1 MEYSGIVKQGS
12 CAPYWDQTGL
22 TGVGLGWPETQ
33 KLDTIFVVLCG
44 DNGTWDSLSS
54 LIGPPVVLP
63 PPPPFSMLQNKAQN
77 RGVYG

>member
-1 MEYSGIVKQGS
+1 MLEYSGIVKQGS

-44 DNGTWDSLSS
+44 DNGTWDRVC
-54 LIGPPVVLP
+54 PP
-63 PPPPFSMLQNKAQN
+63 
-77 RGVYG
+77 